1 MIELIDKIA
10 KKSSEV
16 LEVAKELQVFTIKD
30 LRDRLKDTDSVI
42 VTQCIERLIDSA
54 DIDVINDVYFFKNR
68 TAKTNDGNNKTVT
81 LYEYHIYF
89 SEEDSENKDIVFDC
103 RNIKA
108 IDTPR
113 KYIAK
118 ENNGFGP
125 NKQDVLSKYE
135 ISKLCEI
142 EGRGLYV
149 ILENEDIKLVNKLVN
164 DFFNKKIEKAKKAL
178 DDWNQKRNVI
188 ANRLK
193 EERKKEPIE
202 LHEFRFNFKEDDPSF
217 CNSSQNVIK
226 AIETDDGKCF
236 EAINEP
242 FEINNNTLLDKDL
255 IGKIQV
261 GDDSNLRLILLE
273 PRLSTIQNL
282 LTEYFN
288 DKINV
293 MKKEMADLINRRDAA
308 IENVNRCADC
318 IPYIWKD

>member
-30 LRDRLKDTDSVI
+30 LRDHLKDVDSVI

-68 TAKTNDGNNKTVT
+68 KAKTNDGNNKTVT
-81 LYEYHIYF
+81 LYEYHI
-89 SEEDSENKDIVFDC
+89 DIPATGADIVFDC
-103 RNIKA
+103 KSIKA

-113 KYIAK
+113 KYIAEK
-118 ENNGFGP
+118 NDGFGP
-125 NKQDVLSKYE
+125 NKQDALSKYE
-135 ISKLCEI
+135 INKLWEI

-149 ILENEDIKLVNKLVN
+149 VLENNDIKFVENLVN
-164 DFFNKKIEKAKKAL
+164 DFLNKKIEEAKKAL

-188 ANRLK
+188 ANRFK

-261 GDDSNLRLILLE
+261 DDDSNLMLILLE

-282 LTEYFN
+282 LAEYFN